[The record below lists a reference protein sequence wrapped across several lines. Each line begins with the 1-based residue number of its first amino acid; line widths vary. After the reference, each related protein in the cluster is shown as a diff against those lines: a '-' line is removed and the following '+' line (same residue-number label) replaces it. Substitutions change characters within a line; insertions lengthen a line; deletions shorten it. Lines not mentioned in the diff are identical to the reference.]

1 MLMIRSHVVEYE
13 GFRLDVKDTCL
24 GRGITLLIGPNGAG
38 KTTMLESLVGVR
50 KQVQTEVLWRE
61 EPWTFPLK
69 VAAKEQLAFMPDSPF
84 LYKRKTIE
92 FHRKLWEA
100 FYPGFNS
107 QTFQEY
113 LVFFKLTSKKKVL
126 QLSAGQRRLFYLSL
140 CLAYSPQLLIVD
152 EPFAFLDPL
161 QSKRVFSLLEDY
173 CTRNKEVVVII
184 SSHLIHWL
192 QKFNLNTIVLDNGS
206 VVAQGHLK
214 KTYDSYF
221 QTP

>member
-1 MLMIRSHVVEYE
+1 MFVVRSQVVEYQD
-13 GFRLDVKDTCL
+13 FRLDVKDVCF

-38 KTTMLESLVGVR
+38 KTTMLESLVGIR
-50 KQVQTEVLWRE
+50 KQAQTEVLWRG
-61 EPWTFPLK
+61 EPWTFPLQ
-69 VAAKEQLAFMPDSPF
+69 VAIKEQLAFMPDSPF

-92 FHRKLWEA
+92 FHRKLWDT

-113 LVFFKLTSKKKVL
+113 LVFFKLISKKKAL

-140 CLAYSPQLLIVD
+140 CLAYSPQLIILD

-161 QSKRVFSLLEDY
+161 QSERVFSLLEDY
-173 CTRNKEVVVII
+173 CTQNKEVVVII

-192 QKFNLNTIVLDNGS
+192 QKFSLSTIVLDNGS
-206 VVAQGHLK
+206 VVAQGHLTK
-214 KTYDSYF
+214 SYDSYF